1 MVVTEFVDGDLYKLL
16 EDGRTL
22 GEDKLRAVACQLLSA
37 LYYLH
42 SDRIL
47 HRDIKPQNI
56 LLTSDGIIKL
66 CDFGFA
72 RTMDLNT
79 YVLTSVKGTP
89 LYMAPEI
96 IEEKPYD
103 HNADLW
109 YMQIVYSTERTTNNL
124 YLLLFGRS
132 LGCILYELL
141 VGSPPFCTTSL
152 LQLIRKIR
160 YESVPWPTHLS
171 PDCLDLLQGLLEKD
185 SRRRLTWPHLLE
197 HPFLQNKVLLPP
209 EKRKAIAGPQHMLGL
224 NP

>member
-1 MVVTEFVDGDLYKLL
+1 LYKLL
-16 EDGRTL
+16 EDGTL
-22 GEDKLRAVACQLLSA
+22 CEDKMRMVACQLLSA

-72 RTMDLNT
+72 RSMDLNT

-109 YMQIVYSTERTTNNL
+109 YFF
-124 YLLLFGRS
+124 LLL
-132 LGCILYELL
+132 ILCL
-141 VGSPPFCTTSL
+141 
-152 LQLIRKIR
+152 KI
-160 YESVPWPTHLS
+160 
-171 PDCLDLLQGLLEKD
+171 C
-185 SRRRLTWPHLLE
+185 
-197 HPFLQNKVLLPP
+197 
-209 EKRKAIAGPQHMLGL
+209 
-224 NP
+224 

>member
-1 MVVTEFVDGDLYKLL
+1 MTEFVDGDLYKLL

-22 GEDKLRAVACQLLSA
+22 SEDKVRMVACQLLSA

-56 LLTSDGIIKL
+56 LLTHDGIIKL

-72 RTMDLNT
+72 RSMDLNT

-109 YMQIVYSTERTTNNL
+109 YNNNNDHIYIFASL
-124 YLLLFGRS
+124 Y
-132 LGCILYELL
+132 
-141 VGSPPFCTTSL
+141 
-152 LQLIRKIR
+152 
-160 YESVPWPTHLS
+160 
-171 PDCLDLLQGLLEKD
+171 
-185 SRRRLTWPHLLE
+185 
-197 HPFLQNKVLLPP
+197 
-209 EKRKAIAGPQHMLGL
+209 
-224 NP
+224 